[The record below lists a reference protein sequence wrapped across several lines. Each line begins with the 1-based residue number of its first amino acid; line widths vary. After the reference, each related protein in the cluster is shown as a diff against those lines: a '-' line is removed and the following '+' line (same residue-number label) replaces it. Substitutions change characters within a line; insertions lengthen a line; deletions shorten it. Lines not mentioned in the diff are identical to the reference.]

1 MNCSSSYTIASVSAL
16 SDRFCIQTKGE
27 KKPALSAQ
35 TVIACDQNKNN
46 GCKGGAVTT
55 VFDYAKKQ
63 GLVEESCLP
72 YTADPDVVCP
82 TTLGTCDKYYVT
94 DYCVT
99 SGEEG
104 IKREI
109 LKNGPVIAVIPIYR
123 DFLVYKEGI
132 YQIIE
137 GTSKFHSGHAM
148 KVVGWDKNEKGEKY
162 WIVEN
167 SWRDTWG
174 VNGLGY
180 IGIGQKGLYIDEFVI
195 APHPQIDKAEGEE
208 VEEQLDTEKGN
219 EFIYLKN
226 NLIFLV
232 EEINIDDE

>member
-1 MNCSSSYTIASVSAL
+1 MASVSTL

-46 GCKGGAVTT
+46 GCKGGSVTS

-63 GLVEESCLP
+63 GLVEESCIP
-72 YTADPDVVCP
+72 FTGDPEVVCP
-82 TTLGTCDKYYVT
+82 SLASCDKYFVT

-123 DFLVYKEGI
+123 DFLVYKDGV
-132 YQIIE
+132 YHIIE
-137 GTSKFHSGHAM
+137 GTSKFHSGHAL
-148 KVVGWDKNEKGEKY
+148 KVIGWDKTEKGEKY

-167 SWRDTWG
+167 SWREGWG
-174 VNGLGY
+174 KEGLAY
-180 IGIGQKGLYIDEFVI
+180 VAIGQKNLYIDEFAI
-195 APHPQIDKAEGEE
+195 APHPQIEKAEAESTEE
-208 VEEQLDTEKGN
+208 APEPEKGS
-219 EFIYLKN
+219 F
-226 NLIFLV
+226 
-232 EEINIDDE
+232 D

>member
-1 MNCSSSYTIASVSAL
+1 MSTL

-46 GCKGGAVTT
+46 GCKGGSVTS

-63 GLVEESCLP
+63 GLVDDSCLP
-72 YTADPDVVCP
+72 FTGDAEVICP
-82 TTLGTCDKYYVT
+82 STLNTCDKYFAT

-109 LKNGPVIAVIPIYR
+109 YKNGPVIAVIPIYR
-123 DFLVYKEGI
+123 DFLVYKDGV
-132 YQIIE
+132 YQTIE
-137 GTSKFHSGHAM
+137 GTSKFHSGHAL
-148 KVVGWDKNEKGEKY
+148 KVIGWDKTEKGEKY

-167 SWRDTWG
+167 SWREGWG
-174 VNGLGY
+174 KNGLGY
-180 IGIGQKGLYIDEFVI
+180 IAIGQKNLYIDEFVI
-195 APHPQIDKAEGEE
+195 APNPSIEKTEAESDESNPE
-208 VEEQLDTEKGN
+208 N
-219 EFIYLKN
+219 ERGTF
-226 NLIFLV
+226 
-232 EEINIDDE
+232 

>member
-1 MNCSSSYTIASVSAL
+1 MNCSSSYTVASVSAL

-72 YTADPDVVCP
+72 YTADPEVVCP
-82 TTLGTCDKYYVT
+82 TTLGTCDKYYAT

-148 KVVGWDKNEKGEKY
+148 KVIGWDKNDKGEKY

-174 VNGLGY
+174 VNGLVY
-180 IGIGQKGLYIDEFVI
+180 IAIGQKGLYIDEFVI

-208 VEEQLDTEKGN
+208 VEEQLDTENGKKFN
-219 EFIYLKN
+219 KL
-226 NLIFLV
+226 L
-232 EEINIDDE
+232 